1 MGCMGAQ
8 QPRAELGKGA
18 TAHQPVLAMPPC
30 LLPPPLVVGRPQL
43 LPVADPFLFPSPA
56 ASHPCR
62 ARAMGYWAR
71 QTRPL
76 APSLVLLPSPS
87 PLPTPIPISWVTQP
101 VGTLNPSHH
110 LAWSPS
116 DLIILSAA
124 TSHRRQQPF
133 RKQSPRS
140 RPRPRSCRN
149 PRRDARTINE
159 ALSPIR
165 SFSTMLGMCTLRR
178 HDPFLSRFRQFLVAG
193 LLLIS
198 SSAALNVDGTT
209 FLYPLGGE
217 SFYNLDTVKVTYE
230 STFLAPV
237 LYTFCAINGVTT
249 QSTSAPSAPL
259 SATLVT
265 TTNCALVQVQDAE
278 PDNAS
283 TLVRL
288 NVTTNVPCWF
298 DLRAGQVAGEGA
310 TTEKWT
316 ALARSQQE
324 TTWSG
329 TALPTS
335 TPTSSSRPSS
345 HGPPPDPHDL
355 NSGAKVGIAIAVA
368 LGIIAIFTMGLWMW
382 WRRRQKR
389 KVAKNMVNFVDGDIV
404 NLVDGGRFEKRTKP
418 PEAYY
423 DPYLAA
429 SSQSTI
435 SHSTHTPNSAYHSSP
450 VHEYQ
455 QPVQQ
460 QYYAEASAS
469 HERTSAPILPSETI
483 PPAPAVTNENGAW
496 SNAARHPW
504 SPPDYDAHSPASEWS
519 VQGEN
524 DFYAVPQ
531 RTHSMGRDFKSAQP
545 VEALPAILPEPKPQA
560 ELPDN
565 QGYHARGDEQELPA
579 PHQAP
584 PSRNAPPNGLEIEE
598 QKFLLA
604 DILELRE
611 AKSKAAGHRSAG

>member
-1 MGCMGAQ
+1 
-8 QPRAELGKGA
+8 
-18 TAHQPVLAMPPC
+18 
-30 LLPPPLVVGRPQL
+30 
-43 LPVADPFLFPSPA
+43 
-56 ASHPCR
+56 
-62 ARAMGYWAR
+62 
-71 QTRPL
+71 
-76 APSLVLLPSPS
+76 
-87 PLPTPIPISWVTQP
+87 
-101 VGTLNPSHH
+101 
-110 LAWSPS
+110 
-116 DLIILSAA
+116 
-124 TSHRRQQPF
+124 
-133 RKQSPRS
+133 
-140 RPRPRSCRN
+140 
-149 PRRDARTINE
+149 
-159 ALSPIR
+159 
-165 SFSTMLGMCTLRR
+165 MLGMCTLRR
-178 HDPFLSRFRQFLVAG
+178 HDPFLSRFCRFLGAG
-193 LLLIS
+193 LVLIS
-198 SSAALNVDGTT
+198 SSAAKNVDGTT

-237 LYTFCAINGVTT
+237 LYTFCSINGVPT
-249 QSTSAPSAPL
+249 QM
-259 SATLVT
+259 
-265 TTNCALVQVQDAE
+265 QVQDAE

-310 TTEKWT
+310 TTERWT
-316 ALARSQQE
+316 ALARSRQE

-335 TPTSSSRPSS
+335 TPTTSGSPPP
-345 HGPPPDPHDL
+345 HGPPPDSSGL
-355 NSGAKVGIAIAVA
+355 NSGAKVGVAIAVA

-389 KVAKNMVNFVDGDIV
+389 KVAKDMVNFVDGDIV
-404 NLVDGGRFEKRTKP
+404 NLVDGGRFEKRTMP
-418 PEAYY
+418 PDAYY
-423 DPYLAA
+423 DPHLAA

-450 VHEYQ
+450 VNEYQQPVQ

-469 HERTSAPILPSETI
+469 HEPTPAPILPQETI
-483 PPAPAVTNENGAW
+483 PPAPAVTHENAPW
-496 SNAARHPW
+496 ANSARHPW

-519 VQGEN
+519 VQGEQ

-531 RTHSMGRDFKSAQP
+531 RGHSDYKSAQP
-545 VEALPAILPEPKPQA
+545 VEALPAILPEARPQA

-604 DILELRE
+604 DMLELRE
-611 AKSKAAGHRSAG
+611 AKSKAAERRSAG

>member
-1 MGCMGAQ
+1 
-8 QPRAELGKGA
+8 
-18 TAHQPVLAMPPC
+18 
-30 LLPPPLVVGRPQL
+30 
-43 LPVADPFLFPSPA
+43 
-56 ASHPCR
+56 
-62 ARAMGYWAR
+62 
-71 QTRPL
+71 
-76 APSLVLLPSPS
+76 
-87 PLPTPIPISWVTQP
+87 
-101 VGTLNPSHH
+101 
-110 LAWSPS
+110 
-116 DLIILSAA
+116 
-124 TSHRRQQPF
+124 
-133 RKQSPRS
+133 
-140 RPRPRSCRN
+140 
-149 PRRDARTINE
+149 
-159 ALSPIR
+159 
-165 SFSTMLGMCTLRR
+165 MLGMRTSRR
-178 HDPFLSRFRQFLVAG
+178 HDPSLSRFRPLLIAG
-193 LLLIS
+193 LALIS
-198 SSAALNVDGTT
+198 SSAANNVDGTT

-217 SFYNLDTVKVTYE
+217 SFYNLDTVKVSYQ

-237 LYTFCAINGVTT
+237 LYTFLQHQRRHHAEYVRTLSSSTPLAATT
-249 QSTSAPSAPL
+249 DR
-259 SATLVT
+259 
-265 TTNCALVQVQDAE
+265 ALVQVQDAE

-283 TLVRL
+283 TLVHL

-335 TPTSSSRPSS
+335 TPTTSPTTSDGQNP
-345 HGPPPDPHDL
+345 HGPPPPGL
-355 NSGAKVGIAIAVA
+355 NSGAKVGVAIAVA

-418 PEAYY
+418 PDAYY
-423 DPYLAA
+423 DPCLAA

-435 SHSTHTPNSAYHSSP
+435 SHSTHTPTSAHHSEP
-450 VHEYQ
+450 AYENH
-455 QPVQQ
+455 QPAQQ

-469 HERTSAPILPSETI
+469 HERTSAPILPQETI
-483 PPAPAVTNENGAW
+483 PPAPAVSNESAAW
-496 SNAARHPW
+496 SNSARHPW

-524 DFYAVPQ
+524 DFYAVPRQ
-531 RTHSMGRDFKSAQP
+531 THSMMREYKFAQP

-604 DILELRE
+604 DMLELRE
-611 AKSKAAGHRSAG
+611 AKSKAAERRPAG

>member
-1 MGCMGAQ
+1 
-8 QPRAELGKGA
+8 
-18 TAHQPVLAMPPC
+18 
-30 LLPPPLVVGRPQL
+30 
-43 LPVADPFLFPSPA
+43 
-56 ASHPCR
+56 
-62 ARAMGYWAR
+62 
-71 QTRPL
+71 
-76 APSLVLLPSPS
+76 
-87 PLPTPIPISWVTQP
+87 
-101 VGTLNPSHH
+101 
-110 LAWSPS
+110 
-116 DLIILSAA
+116 
-124 TSHRRQQPF
+124 
-133 RKQSPRS
+133 
-140 RPRPRSCRN
+140 
-149 PRRDARTINE
+149 
-159 ALSPIR
+159 
-165 SFSTMLGMCTLRR
+165 MLGMRTSRR
-178 HDPFLSRFRQFLVAG
+178 HDTSLSRFRPLLVAG
-193 LLLIS
+193 LALIS
-198 SSAALNVDGTT
+198 SSAANNVDGTT

-217 SFYNLDTVKVTYE
+217 SFYNLDTVKVSYQ

-237 LYTFCAINGVTT
+237 LYTFCSINGVTT
-249 QSTSAPSAPL
+249 QM
-259 SATLVT
+259 
-265 TTNCALVQVQDAE
+265 QVQDAE

-283 TLVRL
+283 TLVHL

-335 TPTSSSRPSS
+335 TPTTSPTTSDGQNP
-345 HGPPPDPHDL
+345 HGPPPDSPGL
-355 NSGAKVGIAIAVA
+355 NSGAKVGVAIAVA

-435 SHSTHTPNSAYHSSP
+435 SHSTHTPTSAYHAEP
-450 VHEYQ
+450 AYENQ
-455 QPVQQ
+455 QQVQQ

-469 HERTSAPILPSETI
+469 HERTSAPILPQETI
-483 PPAPAVTNENGAW
+483 PPASAVTNDNAAW
-496 SNAARHPW
+496 SNSARHPW

-519 VQGEN
+519 LQGEN
-524 DFYAVPQ
+524 DFYAVPRQ
-531 RTHSMGRDFKSAQP
+531 SHSIGREYKFAQP

-604 DILELRE
+604 DMLELRE
-611 AKSKAAGHRSAG
+611 AKSKAAERRPAG

>member
-1 MGCMGAQ
+1 
-8 QPRAELGKGA
+8 
-18 TAHQPVLAMPPC
+18 
-30 LLPPPLVVGRPQL
+30 
-43 LPVADPFLFPSPA
+43 
-56 ASHPCR
+56 
-62 ARAMGYWAR
+62 
-71 QTRPL
+71 
-76 APSLVLLPSPS
+76 
-87 PLPTPIPISWVTQP
+87 
-101 VGTLNPSHH
+101 
-110 LAWSPS
+110 
-116 DLIILSAA
+116 
-124 TSHRRQQPF
+124 
-133 RKQSPRS
+133 
-140 RPRPRSCRN
+140 
-149 PRRDARTINE
+149 
-159 ALSPIR
+159 
-165 SFSTMLGMCTLRR
+165 MLGMRTSRR
-178 HDPFLSRFRQFLVAG
+178 HDPSLSRFRPLLVAG
-193 LLLIS
+193 LALIS
-198 SSAALNVDGTT
+198 SSAANNVDGTT

-217 SFYNLDTVKVTYE
+217 SFYNLDTVKVSYQ

-237 LYTFCAINGVTT
+237 LYTFCSINGVTT
-249 QSTSAPSAPL
+249 QM
-259 SATLVT
+259 
-265 TTNCALVQVQDAE
+265 QVQDAE

-283 TLVRL
+283 TLVHL

-335 TPTSSSRPSS
+335 TPTTSPTTSDGQNP
-345 HGPPPDPHDL
+345 HGPHPDSPGL
-355 NSGAKVGIAIAVA
+355 NSGAKVGVAIAVA

-418 PEAYY
+418 PDAYY

-435 SHSTHTPNSAYHSSP
+435 SHSTHTPTSAYHSEP
-450 VHEYQ
+450 AYENQ
-455 QPVQQ
+455 QQVQQ

-469 HERTSAPILPSETI
+469 YERTSAPILPQETI
-483 PPAPAVTNENGAW
+483 PPAPAVTNDNAAW
-496 SNAARHPW
+496 SNSARHPW

-519 VQGEN
+519 LQGEN
-524 DFYAVPQ
+524 DFYAVPRQ
-531 RTHSMGRDFKSAQP
+531 SHSIGREYKSAQP
-545 VEALPAILPEPKPQA
+545 VEALPAILPELKPQA

-604 DILELRE
+604 DMLELRE
-611 AKSKAAGHRSAG
+611 AKSKAAERRPAG